1 MSLSSVAVPPAA
13 VLSPELAEA
22 RAELIELVVRAQRGD
37 LEAQSDLVRKYMR
50 RIASFVKPLVGQ
62 PSGVEDVVQVVFIKM
77 VRQLHLL
84 REPGF
89 FETWLYTL
97 SRNTAF
103 DAVRHRLRRIATV
116 SAEEEVLRLPES
128 TNGFA
133 MNEILD
139 TVDSALTLL
148 RPIDR
153 RLLDHILQGDS
164 YDVAG
169 AKEGLTRASVKA
181 RISRVRARL
190 RKKVSVSTLAI
201 HARKSGG
208 ASSKMSLAA

>member
-1 MSLSSVAVPPAA
+1 MPLTSVVPAA

-37 LEAQSDLVRKYMR
+37 LDAQSELVRKYMR
-50 RIASFVKPLVGQ
+50 RIGSYLRPLVGQ
-62 PSGVEDVVQVVFIKM
+62 PSAVEDVVQVVFIKM

-103 DAVRHRLRRIATV
+103 DAVRHRHRRIATV
-116 SAEEEVLRLPES
+116 YAEEELLRLPES
-128 TNGFA
+128 TNEFA
-133 MNEILD
+133 MNEMLD

-148 RPIDR
+148 RPTDR

-164 YDVAG
+164 YDAAG
-169 AKEGLTRASVKA
+169 AKEGLTRAAVKA

-190 RKKVSVSTLAI
+190 RKKVKTSTLTL
-201 HARKSGG
+201 HARKPGG
-208 ASSKMSLAA
+208 PSKMRLAA

>member
-1 MSLSSVAVPPAA
+1 MPLSSVAAPA
-13 VLSPELAEA
+13 VLSPEMAEA
-22 RAELIELVVRAQRGD
+22 RADLIELVARAQRGD
-37 LEAQSDLVRKYMR
+37 LDAQSELVRKYIR
-50 RIASFVKPLVGQ
+50 RIASYIKPLVGQ
-62 PSGVEDVVQVVFIKM
+62 PSAVEDVVQVVFIKM

-103 DAVRHRLRRIATV
+103 DAVRHRLRRITTI
-116 SAEEEVLRLPES
+116 SAEEELLRLPES
-128 TNGFA
+128 TNEFA
-133 MNEILD
+133 MNEIMD

-148 RPIDR
+148 RPKDR

-164 YDVAG
+164 YDAAG
-169 AKEGLTRASVKA
+169 AKEGLTRAAVKA

-190 RKKVSVSTLAI
+190 RKKVRVSTLAQ
-201 HARKSGG
+201 HSRKSGG
-208 ASSKMSLAA
+208 ASKMCLAA